1 MHLTPCLSSSI
12 LLVLLL
18 HLLLQA
24 ILLET
29 VTVWHSKP
37 GIFRAEAAE
46 AAELLRHF
54 IAQRH
59 PPVQEGCCTLKDEAE
74 PHKKVA
80 IAGLARYIQKRC
92 SCQKLI
98 LVRNDTIWIHSI
110 WYMIVPNV
118 ISSYHLERLRDRT
131 LKKEF
136 EAADILTI
144 SQSFKV

>member
-80 IAGLARYIQKRC
+80 IAGLARIYLKTVLMSKTDSSTKWHHMNPLHMIYDRSKCNIFISFGTAVRPYSEKGVW
-92 SCQKLI
+92 SCWHPHNFAEL
-98 LVRNDTIWIHSI
+98 
-110 WYMIVPNV
+110 
-118 ISSYHLERLRDRT
+118 
-131 LKKEF
+131 
-136 EAADILTI
+136 
-144 SQSFKV
+144 